1 MDWQELT
8 LTILPV
14 IITGVITGVIAFFV
28 GRAGW
33 FRNAR
38 KETAQKRLD
47 EVLNP
52 IKCEY
57 DKVMTHLQVTGEPL
71 FYWVVDYEKELQNLH
86 EGIEKSSSFDILRT
100 RNPKLFGAI
109 EGFFRNL
116 QHLESYEKDM
126 GNDLWSIVYNSIDDD
141 LVNQNLGGK
150 KGVSDILFL
159 AVVLNWDEQELMRR
173 HRQKLHEILSGS
185 EEVTDDFLAS
195 YVSRVN
201 TQVQNSDRVKEYIK
215 YRKLFL
221 KQAEAFVITP
231 SEQMERDMKLIPG

>member
-1 MDWQELT
+1 MDWQGLVFA
-8 LTILPV
+8 ILPV
-14 IITGVITGVIAFFV
+14 VVTGVIAFFV

-52 IKCEY
+52 IKCEF

-71 FYWVVDYEKELQNLH
+71 FYWVVDYDKELQNLH
-86 EGIEKSSSFDILRT
+86 ERIEKSISFDILRT
-100 RNPKLFGAI
+100 RNPKLFAGI

-116 QHLESYEKDM
+116 QHLGSCENDM

-141 LVNQNLGGK
+141 QVNQNLGGK

-159 AVVLNWDEQELMRR
+159 AIVLNWDEHELMRR

-201 TQVQNSDRVKEYIK
+201 IQVQNSESVKEYTK

-221 KQAEAFVITP
+221 KQTEAFAETL
-231 SEQMERDMKLIPG
+231 SKQMERDKKLIPG